1 MRPTRWLGPA
11 LAALLTVLQV
21 TATAS
26 AQVSGEILVGSNAT
40 PLVAVAAAPDGPGPD
55 DAGFASPH
63 KGGLAEPRPVLLPQ
77 PLYPRAARAARQEG
91 RVMVC
96 FTVDERGRVHM
107 PAVRASTDPVFN
119 PPVLEA
125 ISASRFTPARQGE
138 TAVRSTACRTFRFEL
153 R

>member
-40 PLVAVAAAPDGPGPD
+40 PLVAPLSGVRPAPDDPGF
-55 DAGFASPH
+55 GSRRT
-63 KGGLAEPRPVLLPQ
+63 GSLSEPRPVLLPQ